1 MFSLLS
7 NWKLLTIA
15 LLLASLAGSAYL
27 LKQSYKDN
35 GEKEA
40 IGNQLRAVNDETAR
54 ILVAEREQFQDLQQK
69 MIELDKKSKA
79 ITANLS
85 KARKQLNE
93 IPDESGCLDVDLGDA
108 FWLRITADSNSATT
122 MPTD

>member
-1 MFSLLS
+1 MFSILS
-7 NWKLLTIA
+7 NWKLITIA

-27 LKQSYKDN
+27 LKQSYKTN
-35 GEKEA
+35 GEEKA

-54 ILVAEREQFQDLQQK
+54 ILVAEREQFQSLQEK
-69 MIELDKKSKA
+69 MIELDKKSKT

-108 FWLRITADSNSATT
+108 FWLRITADPNSTPT
-122 MPTD
+122 MPAD